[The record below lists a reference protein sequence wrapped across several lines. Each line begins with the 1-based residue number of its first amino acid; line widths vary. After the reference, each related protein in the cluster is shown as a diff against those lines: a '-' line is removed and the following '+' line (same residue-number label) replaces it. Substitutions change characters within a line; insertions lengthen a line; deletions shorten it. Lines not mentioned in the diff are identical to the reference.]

1 MEDVEQDFSRDIDQ
15 TWVVETRPAGGEA
28 DLGLTETELDEAAV
42 EQELS
47 GHQAGQTGGLD
58 QVKQAAWRER
68 ERGQF
73 SNTAHLWTSHLGM
86 VDWRVLGGHFLSRC
100 PSGLVSYRDSSS
112 GGHRPPPPLRSRPP
126 GEHRPVGCSSPL

>member
-15 TWVVETRPAGGEA
+15 ARVVETRPAGGEA

-68 ERGQF
+68 EREVSLVTRHTSG
-73 SNTAHLWTSHLGM
+73 HLT
-86 VDWRVLGGHFLSRC
+86 
-100 PSGLVSYRDSSS
+100 
-112 GGHRPPPPLRSRPP
+112 
-126 GEHRPVGCSSPL
+126 